1 MKKITLLYQLTALI
15 SILMPANAAL
25 QRYVILDSIKVSNV
39 WSGHPVDFA
48 FICREE
54 NQYIG
59 YYDTLRRMTIAV
71 RSVNSQSFKY
81 TILPST
87 IGWDSHNYIAIA
99 LDSPGYIHVSG
110 NMHSSPLVYFRSDSP
125 FNTGNF
131 TKANMTGNK
140 ESSVTY
146 PVFFNGPDGELI
158 YMYRDGSSGN
168 GNQVFNKWN
177 SETKTWSRLFDK
189 PLFDGQGKVSA
200 YMGGPTLGPD
210 GYYHVYWS
218 WRESPDAGTTFD
230 VNYIRSK
237 DLVNWETATGSKITL
252 PITVSTPG
260 IILDKIPQRSGLI
273 NRGAI
278 GFDTQKHV
286 IITYHKYDSKGY
298 TQLYNARLENGK
310 WNISQTSDWNY
321 KWEIGGTGTLI
332 LQVTFGPVI
341 IQPNGAL
348 TQSFYHV
355 KNGIGLWELDETT
368 LKPKGDVISS
378 LWPKALESPKTNGMV
393 VHWTV
398 CSGDIS
404 EPSVLYALR
413 WETLPE
419 NQDQPRTTIPA
430 PTQLMIYKFKDV
442 NGTSA
447 VYQNSIP
454 HAHISSQTKKIKIH
468 LFDSGKNSNSSGF
481 TYTADGRTFK
491 ELRKKQQSNIY
502 LHKQCK

>member
-1 MKKITLLYQLTALI
+1 MYKMMLIYQLTALF
-15 SILMPANAAL
+15 SILMPVNAAL
-25 QRYVILDSIKVSNV
+25 QRYVTLDSLKVSNV

-48 FICREE
+48 FIYRDG

-71 RSVNSQSFKY
+71 RSVNSRSIRY
-81 TILPST
+81 TNLPST

-110 NMHSSPLVYFRSDSP
+110 NMHSSPLVYFRSGSP
-125 FNTGNF
+125 FNIENI
-131 TKANMTGNK
+131 TKANMTGDK

-146 PVFFNGPDGELI
+146 PVFFNGPDGKLI

-168 GNQVFNKWN
+168 GNQIFNKWN
-177 SETKTWSRLFDK
+177 SETKLWSRLFDK
-189 PLFDGQGKVSA
+189 PLFDGQGNVSA

-237 DLVNWETATGSKITL
+237 DLVNWETATGNKITL

-278 GFDTQKHV
+278 GFDSQKRV
-286 IITYHKYDSKGY
+286 IITYHKYDFNGY

-310 WNISQTSDWNY
+310 WIINQTSNWNY

-355 KNGIGLWELDETT
+355 KNGIGLWELDEST

-378 LWPKALESPKTNGMV
+378 LWPKTLESPKTNDMV

-419 NQDQPRTTIPA
+419 NQDKPRSTIPA

-442 NGTSA
+442 NGTSS
-447 VYQNSIP
+447 VNQISISNSNIP
-454 HAHISSQTKKIKIH
+454 SRTQKLKLH
-468 LFDSGKNSNSSGF
+468 LFNSSREINATDL
-481 TYTADGRTFK
+481 TYTANGRSLK
-491 ELRKKQQSNIY
+491 GIRKKQQSIVY
-502 LHKQCK
+502 LHKK